1 MTDYPETKCLTLE
14 RAGGW
19 LTIRLDRPE
28 VRNAMSRAMTAE
40 LTSVL
45 ETAREDRELRGVTL
59 RGAGG
64 WFCAGGDLQEFRADF
79 QSGPPGRA
87 EIEAA
92 SRAAG
97 TLFDL
102 LNRMPQVT
110 VALVDGGAM
119 AGGLGLVCA
128 CDISVAVR
136 DARFALTETTLGIPP
151 AQIAPLVL
159 NRVGL
164 ATARRLMLTA
174 PRFDAGTA
182 ARLGLVSEIVDAP
195 DDLDTAEAELR
206 AAVLR
211 CAPGANAVT
220 KQVLLSAAEIRDL
233 REPAAR
239 AFASCMLSDEG
250 REGVAAFLEKRKP
263 TWVPS

>member
-1 MTDYPETKCLTLE
+1 MSNYPDTKCLTLE
-14 RAGGW
+14 HSRGW
-19 LTIRLDRPE
+19 LTIWLDRPE
-28 VRNAMSRAMTAE
+28 ARNAMSRTMTAE
-40 LTSVL
+40 LTSIL
-45 ETAREDRELRGVTL
+45 ETAHEDRELRGITL

-79 QSGPPGRA
+79 QSGPPDSA
-87 EIEAA
+87 DIEAA

-110 VALVDGGAM
+110 VALVEGGAM

-136 DARFALTETTLGIPP
+136 NARFALTETTLGIPP
-151 AQIAPLVL
+151 AQIAPFVRS
-159 NRVGL
+159 RVGL
-164 ATARRLMLTA
+164 AAARRMMLTA
-174 PRFDAGTA
+174 LRFDAEA
-182 ARLGLVSEIVDAP
+182 AVQLGLVSEIVEKAADF
-195 DDLDTAEAELR
+195 DKVEAELR
-206 AAVLR
+206 AGVLR

-220 KQVLLSAAEIRDL
+220 KDILLSADMTKDL
-233 REPAAR
+233 RETAAR
-239 AFASCMLSDEG
+239 SFADCMLSDEG

-263 TWVPS
+263 AWVLT